1 MDTHA
6 DQTDEAMAT
15 QAASIDPGTIDDAT
29 RAKLRALFDAGA
41 APGPA
46 APARGPAIERLLAG
60 EVTDTHHP
68 DSPGRVRV
76 RWHSAQGDAVE
87 CWLQCLRGQRPRR
100 GDRVLVEQPA
110 NWPEALVTGILSTGA
125 AEGEAGIPESHG
137 MNGATEAADTQA
149 SQIVR
154 LQPDECVQI
163 DDAHGK
169 PLVQILA
176 SSAGPVVRLM
186 SPNVNLEAAGKLS
199 LRART
204 LELEAG
210 RGGVDIRTEADT
222 VVRSRYIRLN

>member
-1 MDTHA
+1 MDAHA

-15 QAASIDPGTIDDAT
+15 QATYIDPDTIDDAT
-29 RAKLRALFDAGA
+29 RAKLRALFDAGTV
-41 APGPA
+41 PGPA
-46 APARGPAIERLLAG
+46 APARAPAMEGLLAA

-76 RWHSAQGDAVE
+76 RWHSAQGEAVE
-87 CWLQCLRGQRPRR
+87 CWLQCLHGHRPRR
-100 GDRVLVEQPA
+100 GDRVLVEQPV
-110 NWPEALVTGILSTGA
+110 NWSEPLVTGILSASAAGAEAGITEAPGMHGATGA
-125 AEGEAGIPESHG
+125 AETH
-137 MNGATEAADTQA
+137 A
-149 SQIVR
+149 SQTVK
-154 LQPDECVQI
+154 LAPDECVQI

-186 SPNVNLEAAGKLS
+186 SSNVNLEAAGKLS
-199 LRART
+199 LRAQA

>member
-1 MDTHA
+1 MDAHA
-6 DQTDEAMAT
+6 DQTDAAMAT
-15 QAASIDPGTIDDAT
+15 QATCIDPDTIDDAT
-29 RAKLRALFDAGA
+29 RAKLRALFDAGM

-46 APARGPAIERLLAG
+46 APARAPGMEGLLAG

-110 NWPEALVTGILSTGA
+110 NWPEPLVTGILSAGHA
-125 AEGEAGIPESHG
+125 AGEAGIAEAPG
-137 MNGATEAADTQA
+137 MHSATHA
-149 SQIVR
+149 SQIVK
-154 LQPDECVQI
+154 LAPDECLQI

-199 LRART
+199 LRAHT

>member
-1 MDTHA
+1 MDAHA

-15 QAASIDPGTIDDAT
+15 QVAYTDADTIDDVT
-29 RAKLRALFDAGA
+29 RAKLRALFDAGT

-46 APARGPAIERLLAG
+46 APARVPAMEGLLAA

-76 RWHSAQGDAVE
+76 RWHSALGEALE
-87 CWLQCLRGQRPRR
+87 CWLQCLSGQRPRR
-100 GDRVLVEQPA
+100 GDRVLLEQPS
-110 NWPEALVTGILSTGA
+110 NWPEPLVTGILAPA
-125 AEGEAGIPESHG
+125 AAGGEAP
-137 MNGATEAADTQA
+137 DTHA
-149 SQIVR
+149 SQTVK
-154 LQPDECVQI
+154 LAPDECVQI

-186 SPNVNLEAAGKLS
+186 SPNVNFEAAGKLS
-199 LRART
+199 LRAQA

>member
-1 MDTHA
+1 MA
-6 DQTDEAMAT
+6 DQADEAMAA
-15 QAASIDPGTIDDAT
+15 QAVNIDPDTIDNAT
-29 RAKLRALFDAGA
+29 RAKLRALFDAGV
-41 APGPA
+41 APGPSVPA
-46 APARGPAIERLLAG
+46 RAPATLGLLAG

-76 RWHSAQGDAVE
+76 RWPSTHGEAVE
-87 CWLQCLRGQRPRR
+87 RWLQCLRGQRPRM

-110 NWPEALVTGILSTGA
+110 NWPEPLVTGILADAAGA
-125 AEGEAGIPESHG
+125 SETAEP
-137 MNGATEAADTQA
+137 DTHA
-149 SQIVR
+149 SRSVK
-154 LQPDECVQI
+154 LAPDECVQI

-186 SPNVNLEAAGKLS
+186 SPNINLEAAGKLS
-199 LRART
+199 LRAQT